1 MHSEITFQFEELI
14 VYQKALDVIDYV
26 YDQTKSF
33 PKEELYGLISQFR
46 RAAVSI
52 SLNLAEGTSR
62 SKTDYRRFLDI
73 AQGSVFECVA
83 LLEICKR
90 RKFIYEEQHSHL
102 RLSFSELSKM
112 ISGLKRS
119 LGFPGRGQC

>member
-52 SLNLAEGTSR
+52 SLNFAEGTSR
-62 SKTDYRRFLDI
+62 SKKDY
-73 AQGSVFECVA
+73 
-83 LLEICKR
+83 
-90 RKFIYEEQHSHL
+90 
-102 RLSFSELSKM
+102 
-112 ISGLKRS
+112 
-119 LGFPGRGQC
+119 